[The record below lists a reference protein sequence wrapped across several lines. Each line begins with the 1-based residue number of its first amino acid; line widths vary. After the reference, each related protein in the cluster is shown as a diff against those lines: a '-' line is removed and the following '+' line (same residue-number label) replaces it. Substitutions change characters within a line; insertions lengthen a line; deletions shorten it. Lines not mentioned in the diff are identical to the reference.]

1 MMRVRGRVPAIVGTV
16 AVAIITVGVP
26 APALALPPVTGPAIE
41 AAVNAGKSAAL
52 AAGTEWL
59 QASCP
64 SESSGTPM
72 TTKASFGPGAF
83 SLETNVIIPTVML
96 RYSGT
101 PDRLVSP
108 IWFVQHVDST
118 NIAQVKAKAGV
129 SNKVAYV
136 SSPWTAEAERFL
148 SGYLPPSSGYPVVR
162 VLLMDSVLDPLM
174 PDWLSDPAKMGSKVP
189 LPDGAHLYSAS
200 HQTAATVTEAVEYTV
215 DAMGR
220 LSSWKWSKAESGVT
234 TATQSCTYAG
244 VGVPGPVWKPS
255 KSRVAPLTKIGRAAW
270 LLHWTAFARD
280 LAKDIRAA
288 VAASQ
293 ANTPASVRGFTYV
306 VLDGKKLLPDW
317 VITNIPGGAKYSLTD
332 PVAGTACWSVTAKNG
347 TLFDQACP

>member
-1 MMRVRGRVPAIVGTV
+1 MMRVRGRVTAIVATV
-16 AVAIITVGVP
+16 AVALISFGLPSP
-26 APALALPPVTGPAIE
+26 AHALPPVTGPAIE
-41 AAVNAGKSAAL
+41 AAVNAAKSATL

-64 SESSGTPM
+64 SESAGTPT

-83 SLETNVIIPTVML
+83 SLETNVFIPTIML
-96 RYSGT
+96 RFSGT
-101 PDRLVSP
+101 PERLVSP

-118 NIAQVKAKAGV
+118 NLTQVKAKAGV
-129 SNKVAYV
+129 SNKVSYV
-136 SSPWTAEAERFL
+136 SSPWTAEAEKFL
-148 SGYLPPSSGYPVVR
+148 SGYLPPSYGYLGVR
-162 VLLMDSVLDPLM
+162 ALLKDSLLPTM

-189 LPDGAHLYSAS
+189 LPDGANLYSAS

-220 LSSWKWSKAESGVT
+220 LVSWKWSKTESGVT
-234 TATQSCTYAG
+234 TATQSCTFAG
-244 VGVPGPVWKPS
+244 FGVPGPVWKPS
-255 KSRVAPLTKIGRAAW
+255 KSRVAPVTKIGRAAW
-270 LLHWTAFARD
+270 QLYWTGFARD

-317 VITNIPGGAKYSLTD
+317 VITNISGGAKYSLTD

-347 TLFDQACP
+347 KLSDQACP

>member
-1 MMRVRGRVPAIVGTV
+1 MMRVRGRFPAIVGGV
-16 AVAIITVGVP
+16 AVALIAFGLPGP
-26 APALALPPVTGPAIE
+26 AHAVPPVTGPAIE
-41 AAVNAGKSAAL
+41 AAVNAAKSATL

-64 SESSGTPM
+64 SENSGTPT
-72 TTKASFGPGAF
+72 TTKVSFGPGAF
-83 SLETNVIIPTVML
+83 SLETNFLIPAIML
-96 RYSGT
+96 RFSGT
-101 PDRLVSP
+101 PERLVSP

-118 NIAQVKAKAGV
+118 NVTLVKAKAGV
-129 SNKVAYV
+129 SNKVSYV
-136 SSPWTAEAERFL
+136 SSPWTAEAEKFL
-148 SGYLPPSSGYPVVR
+148 IGYLPPSYGYLGVR
-162 VLLMDSVLDPLM
+162 ALLKDSLLPTV

-189 LPDGAHLYSAS
+189 LPDGANLYSAS

-220 LSSWKWSKAESGVT
+220 LVSWKRSKTESGVT
-234 TATQSCTYAG
+234 TSTQSCTYAG
-244 VGVPGPVWKPS
+244 FGVPGPVWKPS
-255 KSRVAPLTKIGRAAW
+255 KSRVAPVTKIGRAAW
-270 LLHWTAFARD
+270 QLYWTGFARD

-306 VLDGKKLLPDW
+306 VLDSKKLLPDW

-332 PVAGTACWSVTAKNG
+332 PVAGTACWSVTAKSG
-347 TLFDQACP
+347 KLYDQACP